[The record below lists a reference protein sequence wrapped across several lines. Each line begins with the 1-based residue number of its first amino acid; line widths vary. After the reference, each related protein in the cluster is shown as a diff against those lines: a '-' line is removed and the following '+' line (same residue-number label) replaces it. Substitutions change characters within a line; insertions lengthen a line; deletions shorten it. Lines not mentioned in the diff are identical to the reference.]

1 MAGVVVKHV
10 PNKMKTEVYKY
21 SSKKFHKDAG
31 FDVLEEK
38 RKRLVCEVE
47 ATNEVFRSILKEI
60 VEPKDQHIE
69 LINLK
74 VLQFREKS
82 DVYMTT
88 ARARLRRR
96 KKIRTRIA
104 LDKFASK
111 LAPNKGPTKGRT
123 RMFYGS
129 GFGTGFGMRG

>member
-1 MAGVVVKHV
+1 M
-10 PNKMKTEVYKY
+10 Y
-21 SSKKFHKDAG
+21 SSKQFHKDAG
-31 FDVLEEK
+31 FDVLERK

-47 ATNEVFRSILKEI
+47 ETNEVSRHMLKEM
-60 VEPKDQHIE
+60 VEPVDQPVE
-69 LINLK
+69 LVNLE
-74 VLQFREKS
+74 VLQFREKC

-96 KKIRTRIA
+96 KKIRTRMA